1 VLGKKKFKN
10 TISCVN
16 YNINLIKT
24 QDIWRGKKMA
34 TFRVNK
40 TSDYTVIS
48 NHHLREKGMSLKAK
62 GLLTLMLSLP
72 ENWDYSISGLASICA
87 ENETAIKT
95 GLNELKKFGYL
106 RISKI
111 FPNKKRGNK
120 KIEYVYEIFEKP
132 LKEDK
137 RQKEQK
143 TEEQTLESQVVEN
156 QGVENLPLESQAVEN
171 QGQLNTKELN
181 TNKLNTKEVSTKEYI
196 HVKNEFSQSCEKI
209 KNQWIKIAYEFDLSG
224 KQLKITNNRKRAI
237 NNLLKEY
244 SLEEMLKAM
253 RKIRTS
259 NFLQGNNKTG
269 WQISFDWFTNKSNF
283 LKVLEGNYDDKENIS
298 NSKKEK
304 KSSNY
309 QEQEK
314 DFVGVT
320 NESIA
325 NLLGGLTGNE

>member
-1 VLGKKKFKN
+1 
-10 TISCVN
+10 
-16 YNINLIKT
+16 
-24 QDIWRGKKMA
+24 MA

-48 NHHLREKGMSLKAK
+48 NYHLREKGMSLKAK

-196 HVKNEFSQSCEKI
+196 YVKNKFSRLCEEI
-209 KNQWIKIAYEFDLSG
+209 KTNWIKIAHEYKLSG
-224 KQLKITNNRKRAI
+224 TQLKITDKRKRAI

-244 SLEEMLKAM
+244 SLEEVIQSME
-253 RKIRTS
+253 KIHTS
-259 NFLQGNNKTG
+259 SFLQGNNKTG
-269 WQISFDWFTNKSNF
+269 WQIAFDWFINKSNF
-283 LKVLEGNYDDKENIS
+283 LKVLEGNYDDKENE
-298 NSKKEK
+298 NTGSKKFGK
-304 KSSNY
+304 
-309 QEQEK
+309 
-314 DFVGVT
+314 GVT
-320 NESIA
+320 QKSERPKVTA
-325 NLLGGLTGNE
+325 EGLKKYFGGTN

>member
-1 VLGKKKFKN
+1 
-10 TISCVN
+10 
-16 YNINLIKT
+16 
-24 QDIWRGKKMA
+24 MA

-48 NHHLREKGMSLKAK
+48 NYHLREKGMSLKAK

-95 GLNELKKFGYL
+95 GLKELKKFGYL

-111 FPNKKRGNK
+111 FPNKERGNK

-132 LKEDK
+132 LGEGK
-137 RQKEQK
+137 RQKEQE
-143 TEEQTLESQVVEN
+143 TEKQPLEKQKVEN

-181 TNKLNTKEVSTKEYI
+181 TNKLNTKEVSTKEYT
-196 HVKNEFSQSCEKI
+196 HVKNEFSRLCEEI
-209 KNQWIKIAYEFDLSG
+209 KNNWIKIAHEYKLSG
-224 KQLKITNNRKRAI
+224 TQLKITEKRKRVI

-244 SLEEMLKAM
+244 SLEEVIQSME
-253 RKIRTS
+253 KIHTS
-259 NFLQGNNKTG
+259 SFLQGNNKTG
-269 WQISFDWFTNKSNF
+269 WQIAFDWFINKSNF
-283 LKVLEGNYDDKENIS
+283 LKVLEGNYDDKANS
-298 NSKKEK
+298 NNSEKEK
-304 KSSNY
+304 KFQNY
-309 QEQEK
+309 QEK

-320 NESIA
+320 DESIA

>member
-1 VLGKKKFKN
+1 
-10 TISCVN
+10 
-16 YNINLIKT
+16 
-24 QDIWRGKKMA
+24 MA

-48 NHHLREKGMSLKAK
+48 NYHLREKGMSLKAK

-72 ENWDYSISGLASICA
+72 GNWDYSISGLASICA

-95 GLNELKKFGYL
+95 GLKELKKFGYL
-106 RISKI
+106 KISKI
-111 FPNKKRGNK
+111 FPNKERGNK

-132 LKEDK
+132 LVEGK
-137 RQKEQK
+137 RQKEQE
-143 TEEQTLESQVVEN
+143 TEKQPLEKQKVEN

-224 KQLKITNNRKRAI
+224 KQLKITDKRKRAI

-244 SLEEMLKAM
+244 SLEEMLRAM
-253 RKIRTS
+253 GKIRTS

-283 LKVLEGNYDDKENIS
+283 LKVLEGNYDDKANS
-298 NSKKEK
+298 NNSEKEK
-304 KSSNY
+304 KFQNY
-309 QEQEK
+309 QEK

-320 NESIA
+320 DESIA

>member
-1 VLGKKKFKN
+1 
-10 TISCVN
+10 
-16 YNINLIKT
+16 
-24 QDIWRGKKMA
+24 MA

-48 NHHLREKGMSLKAK
+48 NYHLREKGMSLKAK

-72 ENWDYSISGLASICA
+72 EAWDYSVSGLASICA

-95 GLNELKKFGYL
+95 GLKELKKFGYL

-111 FPNKKRGNK
+111 FPSKERGNK
-120 KIEYVYEIFEKP
+120 KIEYIYEIFEKP
-132 LKEDK
+132 LGEDK
-137 RQKEQK
+137 RQKEQEIEK
-143 TEEQTLESQVVEN
+143 QLLEKQKVEN

-171 QGQLNTKELN
+171 QGQLSTKELN

-224 KQLKITNNRKRAI
+224 KQLKITDKRKGAI

>member
-1 VLGKKKFKN
+1 
-10 TISCVN
+10 
-16 YNINLIKT
+16 
-24 QDIWRGKKMA
+24 MA

-48 NHHLREKGMSLKAK
+48 NYHLREKGMSLKAK

-132 LKEDK
+132 LDK
-137 RQKEQK
+137 RQKEQT

-181 TNKLNTKEVSTKEYI
+181 TNKLNTKEVSTKEYTY
-196 HVKNEFSQSCEKI
+196 VKNEFSRLYEEI
-209 KNQWIKIAYEFDLSG
+209 KNNWIKIAHEYKLSG
-224 KQLKITNNRKRAI
+224 TQLKITEKRKRVI

-244 SLEEMLKAM
+244 SVEEVLQAM
-253 RKIRTS
+253 EKIRTS

-269 WQISFDWFTNKSNF
+269 WQIAFDWFINKSNF
-283 LKVLEGNYDDKENIS
+283 LKVLEGNYDDKANS
-298 NSKKEK
+298 NNSEKEK
-304 KSSNY
+304 KSKNY
-309 QEQEK
+309 QEK

-320 NESIA
+320 DESIA

>member
-1 VLGKKKFKN
+1 
-10 TISCVN
+10 
-16 YNINLIKT
+16 
-24 QDIWRGKKMA
+24 MA

-48 NHHLREKGMSLKAK
+48 NYHLKEKGMSLKAK

-143 TEEQTLESQVVEN
+143 TEEQMLESQVVEN

-196 HVKNEFSQSCEKI
+196 HVKNEFSQACEDI
-209 KNQWIKIAYEFDLSG
+209 KNKWVKIACEYKLSG
-224 KQLKITNNRKRAI
+224 KQLKITDNRKRAI

-244 SLEEMLKAM
+244 SLQEMLQAM
-253 RKIRTS
+253 GKIRTS

-269 WQISFDWFTNKSNF
+269 WQISFDWFINKSNF
-283 LKVLEGNYDDKENIS
+283 LKVLEGNYDDKVNIN

-309 QEQEK
+309 QEK

-320 NESIA
+320 DESIA

>member
-1 VLGKKKFKN
+1 
-10 TISCVN
+10 
-16 YNINLIKT
+16 
-24 QDIWRGKKMA
+24 MA

-48 NHHLREKGMSLKAK
+48 NYHLREKGMSLKAK

-181 TNKLNTKEVSTKEYI
+181 TNKLNTKEVSTKEYTY
-196 HVKNEFSQSCEKI
+196 VKNEFSRLCEEI
-209 KNQWIKIAYEFDLSG
+209 KNNWIKIAHDYKLSG
-224 KQLKITNNRKRAI
+224 TQLKITEKRKRVI

-244 SLEEMLKAM
+244 SLEEVIQSME
-253 RKIRTS
+253 KIHTS
-259 NFLQGNNKTG
+259 SFLQGNNKTG
-269 WQISFDWFTNKSNF
+269 WQIAFDWFINKSNF
-283 LKVLEGNYDDKENIS
+283 LKVLEGNYDDKANS
-298 NSKKEK
+298 NNSEKEK
-304 KSSNY
+304 KFQNY
-309 QEQEK
+309 QEK

-320 NESIA
+320 DESIA

>member
-1 VLGKKKFKN
+1 
-10 TISCVN
+10 
-16 YNINLIKT
+16 
-24 QDIWRGKKMA
+24 MA

-48 NHHLREKGMSLKAK
+48 NYHLREKEMSLKAK

-156 QGVENLPLESQAVEN
+156 QGAENLPLESQAVEN

-196 HVKNEFSQSCEKI
+196 HVKNEFSQACEDI
-209 KNQWIKIAYEFDLSG
+209 KNKWIKIAQEYDLSG
-224 KQLKITNNRKRAI
+224 KQLKIDDKRKKAI
-237 NNLLKEY
+237 KNLFKEY
-244 SLEEMLKAM
+244 SVEELLQAID
-253 RKIRTS
+253 KIHIS
-259 NFLQGNNKTG
+259 KFMQGDNKNK
-269 WQISFDWFTNKSNF
+269 WQVTFDWLIKKANL
-283 LKVLEGNYDDKENIS
+283 LKVLEGNYDDKINTEIKNNANTNNKFRADVQS
-298 NSKKEK
+298 ERPK
-304 KSSNY
+304 
-309 QEQEK
+309 
-314 DFVGVT
+314 VT
-320 NESIA
+320 AEG
-325 NLLGGLTGNE
+325 LRKYFGGSRNDNGGI

>member
-1 VLGKKKFKN
+1 
-10 TISCVN
+10 
-16 YNINLIKT
+16 
-24 QDIWRGKKMA
+24 MA

-48 NHHLREKGMSLKAK
+48 NYHLREKGMSLKAK

-137 RQKEQK
+137 KQKEQK

-171 QGQLNTKELN
+171 QGQLNT
-181 TNKLNTKEVSTKEYI
+181 NKLNTKEVSTKEYTY
-196 HVKNEFSQSCEKI
+196 VKNEFSRVCEEI
-209 KNQWIKIAYEFDLSG
+209 KNNWIKIAHEYKLSG
-224 KQLKITNNRKRAI
+224 TQLKITEKRKRVI

-244 SLEEMLKAM
+244 SLEEVIQSME
-253 RKIRTS
+253 KIHTS
-259 NFLQGNNKTG
+259 SFLQGNNKTG
-269 WQISFDWFTNKSNF
+269 WQIAFDWFINKSNF
-283 LKVLEGNYDDKENIS
+283 LKVLEGNYDDKANS
-298 NSKKEK
+298 NNSEKEK
-304 KSSNY
+304 KFQNY
-309 QEQEK
+309 QEK

-320 NESIA
+320 DESIA

>member
-1 VLGKKKFKN
+1 
-10 TISCVN
+10 
-16 YNINLIKT
+16 
-24 QDIWRGKKMA
+24 MA

-48 NHHLREKGMSLKAK
+48 NYHLREKGMSLKAK

-156 QGVENLPLESQAVEN
+156 QGIENLPLESQVVEN

-181 TNKLNTKEVSTKEYI
+181 TNKLSTKEVSTKEYI

-209 KNQWIKIAYEFDLSG
+209 KNKWIKIAYEFDLSG
-224 KQLKITNNRKRAI
+224 KRLKIADKRKRAI

-244 SLEEMLKAM
+244 SLKEMLQAM
-253 RKIRTS
+253 GKIRTS

-269 WQISFDWFTNKSNF
+269 WQISFDWFINKSNF
-283 LKVLEGNYDDKENIS
+283 LKVLEGNYDDKVNIN

-309 QEQEK
+309 QEK

-320 NESIA
+320 DESIA
-325 NLLGGLTGNE
+325 NLLGGLTGND

>member
-1 VLGKKKFKN
+1 
-10 TISCVN
+10 
-16 YNINLIKT
+16 
-24 QDIWRGKKMA
+24 MA

-48 NHHLREKGMSLKAK
+48 NYHLREKEMSLKAK

-196 HVKNEFSQSCEKI
+196 HVKNEFSRLCEEI
-209 KNQWIKIAYEFDLSG
+209 KTKWIKIAHEYKLSG
-224 KQLKITNNRKRAI
+224 TQLKITEKRKRVI

-244 SLEEMLKAM
+244 SVEEVLQAM
-253 RKIRTS
+253 EKIRTS

-269 WQISFDWFTNKSNF
+269 WQIAFDWFINKSNF
-283 LKVLEGNYDDKENIS
+283 LKVLEGNYDDKANS
-298 NSKKEK
+298 NNSEKEK
-304 KSSNY
+304 KFQNY
-309 QEQEK
+309 QEK

-320 NESIA
+320 DESIA

>member
-1 VLGKKKFKN
+1 MEWQINATQGILFSLLYEAPAWAKEEIIENKTYYFVSRNLILDELPMFFEKSDTVYRNLKALQEKGLIEYIKQGKKDLIRITAKGKTWNEFKENNSEKNPSFEENSEKNPSKFGKKSEKQENNSEKNPTNNN
-10 TISCVN
+10 TIYN
-16 YNINLIKT
+16 YN
-24 QDIWRGKKMA
+24 
-34 TFRVNK
+34 
-40 TSDYTVIS
+40 
-48 NHHLREKGMSLKAK
+48 
-62 GLLTLMLSLP
+62 
-72 ENWDYSISGLASICA
+72 
-87 ENETAIKT
+87 
-95 GLNELKKFGYL
+95 
-106 RISKI
+106 
-111 FPNKKRGNK
+111 
-120 KIEYVYEIFEKP
+120 
-132 LKEDK
+132 
-137 RQKEQK
+137 
-143 TEEQTLESQVVEN
+143 
-156 QGVENLPLESQAVEN
+156 
-171 QGQLNTKELN
+171 N
-181 TNKLNTKEVSTKEYI
+181 TNILNNNI

-209 KNQWIKIAYEFDLSG
+209 KNKWIKIAYEFDLSG

>member
-1 VLGKKKFKN
+1 
-10 TISCVN
+10 
-16 YNINLIKT
+16 
-24 QDIWRGKKMA
+24 MA

-48 NHHLREKGMSLKAK
+48 NYHLKEKGMSLKAK

-143 TEEQTLESQVVEN
+143 TEEQTLESQGVEN

-171 QGQLNTKELN
+171 QGQLSTKELN
-181 TNKLNTKEVSTKEYI
+181 TNKLNTKEVSTKEYTY
-196 HVKNEFSQSCEKI
+196 VKNEFSRVCEEI
-209 KNQWIKIAYEFDLSG
+209 KNNWIKIAHEYKLSG
-224 KQLKITNNRKRAI
+224 TQLKITEKRKRVI

-244 SLEEMLKAM
+244 SLEEVIQSME
-253 RKIRTS
+253 KIHTS
-259 NFLQGNNKTG
+259 SFLQGNNKTG
-269 WQISFDWFTNKSNF
+269 WQIAFDWFINKSNF
-283 LKVLEGNYDDKENIS
+283 LKVLEGNYDDKINTETKNNTS
-298 NSKKEK
+298 TNKKFRAGTQSERPKVTTEGLK
-304 KSSNY
+304 KY
-309 QEQEK
+309 
-314 DFVGVT
+314 FGG
-320 NESIA
+320 A
-325 NLLGGLTGNE
+325 N

>member
-1 VLGKKKFKN
+1 
-10 TISCVN
+10 
-16 YNINLIKT
+16 
-24 QDIWRGKKMA
+24 MA

-48 NHHLREKGMSLKAK
+48 NYHLREKGMSLKAK

-132 LKEDK
+132 LDK
-137 RQKEQK
+137 RQKEQT
-143 TEEQTLESQVVEN
+143 TEEQTLESQV
-156 QGVENLPLESQAVEN
+156 VENLPLESQAVEN

-196 HVKNEFSQSCEKI
+196 YVKNEFSRACEEI
-209 KNQWIKIAYEFDLSG
+209 KSKWIKIAHEYKLSG
-224 KQLKITNNRKRAI
+224 TQLKITEKRKRVI

-244 SLEEMLKAM
+244 SAEEVLQAM
-253 RKIRTS
+253 EKVHTS
-259 NFLQGNNKTG
+259 SFLQGNNKTG
-269 WQISFDWFTNKSNF
+269 WQISFDWFINKSNF
-283 LKVLEGNYDDKENIS
+283 LKVLEGNYDDKINSEIKYANQKPGSNI
-298 NSKKEK
+298 KTERPK
-304 KSSNY
+304 
-309 QEQEK
+309 
-314 DFVGVT
+314 VT
-320 NESIA
+320 AEGLRKYFGGA
-325 NLLGGLTGNE
+325 N

>member
-1 VLGKKKFKN
+1 
-10 TISCVN
+10 
-16 YNINLIKT
+16 
-24 QDIWRGKKMA
+24 MA

-48 NHHLREKGMSLKAK
+48 NYHLREKGMSLKAK

-143 TEEQTLESQVVEN
+143 TEEQTLEN

-181 TNKLNTKEVSTKEYI
+181 TNKLNTKEVSTKEYTY
-196 HVKNEFSQSCEKI
+196 VKNEFSRVCEEI
-209 KNQWIKIAYEFDLSG
+209 KNKWIKIAHEYKLSG
-224 KQLKITNNRKRAI
+224 TQLKITEKRKRVI

-244 SLEEMLKAM
+244 SLEEVIQSME
-253 RKIRTS
+253 KIHTS
-259 NFLQGNNKTG
+259 SFLQGNNKTG
-269 WQISFDWFTNKSNF
+269 WQIAFDWFINKSNF
-283 LKVLEGNYDDKENIS
+283 LKVLEGNYDDKENS
-298 NSKKEK
+298 NNSEKEK
-304 KSSNY
+304 KSKNY
-309 QEQEK
+309 QEK

>member
-1 VLGKKKFKN
+1 
-10 TISCVN
+10 
-16 YNINLIKT
+16 
-24 QDIWRGKKMA
+24 MA

-48 NHHLREKGMSLKAK
+48 NYHLREKGMSLKAK

-196 HVKNEFSQSCEKI
+196 YVKNKFSRLCEEI
-209 KNQWIKIAYEFDLSG
+209 KTNWIKIAHEYKLSG
-224 KQLKITNNRKRAI
+224 TQLKITDKRKRAI

-244 SLEEMLKAM
+244 SLEEVIQSME
-253 RKIRTS
+253 KIHTS
-259 NFLQGNNKTG
+259 SFLQGNNKTG
-269 WQISFDWFTNKSNF
+269 WQIAFDWFINKSNF
-283 LKVLEGNYDDKENIS
+283 LKVLEGNYDDKANS
-298 NSKKEK
+298 NNSEKEK
-304 KSSNY
+304 KFQNY
-309 QEQEK
+309 QEK

-320 NESIA
+320 DESIA

>member
-1 VLGKKKFKN
+1 
-10 TISCVN
+10 
-16 YNINLIKT
+16 
-24 QDIWRGKKMA
+24 MA

-48 NHHLREKGMSLKAK
+48 NYHLREKGMSLKAK

-137 RQKEQK
+137 KQKEQK
-143 TEEQTLESQVVEN
+143 TEEQTLESQ
-156 QGVENLPLESQAVEN
+156 AVEN
-171 QGQLNTKELN
+171 QGQLSTKELN

-196 HVKNEFSQSCEKI
+196 HVKNEFSQACEDI
-209 KNQWIKIAYEFDLSG
+209 KNKWVKIACEYKLSG
-224 KQLKITNNRKRAI
+224 TQLKITDKRKRVI

-244 SLEEMLKAM
+244 SAEEVLQAM
-253 RKIRTS
+253 EKVHTS
-259 NFLQGNNKTG
+259 SFLRGNNKTG
-269 WQISFDWFTNKSNF
+269 WQISFDWFINKSNF
-283 LKVLEGNYDDKENIS
+283 LKVLEGNYDDKV
-298 NSKKEK
+298 NSEIKNNNTYANQKPGASAKTERPK
-304 KSSNY
+304 
-309 QEQEK
+309 
-314 DFVGVT
+314 VT
-320 NESIA
+320 AEG
-325 NLLGGLTGNE
+325 LRKYFGGSRNDNGGI